1 MEVPWIIPHE
11 KERPARKYRCDP
23 WLGDEVPGKISRGE
37 EAYALLEA
45 AYKVATH
52 AGAI

>member
-1 MEVPWIIPHE
+1 M
-11 KERPARKYRCDP
+11 RRSGLQGNDAATP
-23 WLGDEVPGKISRGE
+23 WLGKEVPGKISRGE

-52 AGAI
+52 ADAI